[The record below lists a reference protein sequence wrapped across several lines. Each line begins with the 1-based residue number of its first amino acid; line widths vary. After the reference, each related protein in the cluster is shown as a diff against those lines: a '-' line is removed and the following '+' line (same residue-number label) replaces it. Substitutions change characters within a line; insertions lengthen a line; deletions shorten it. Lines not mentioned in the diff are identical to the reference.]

1 MRRYYLPD
9 MISLQEAMYQLSR
22 LLSDQHSELYSF
34 LEYNGITPVLY
45 LTPWFLTIF
54 ASNFPLNFA
63 VRVLGKFFHNKL
75 SNQPIYLDMVI
86 AEGPSAIF
94 KFSLAILLSKKD
106 DMMKLEGFETV
117 ADYIKNHLN
126 DIDDTLIRHLV
137 ATASHIELNGSLDTY
152 ATEYSVLSENDLLR
166 EPGQNWSPS
175 KDIVRDLR
183 NRSTFFL
190 MYRL

>member
-63 VRVLGKFFHNKL
+63 VRVLGEFFFAENFKTNH
-75 SNQPIYLDMVI
+75 IFLDMVI

-126 DIDDTLIRHLV
+126 DIDDILIRHLV

-183 NRSTFFL
+183 KRSTFL
-190 MYRL
+190 

>member
-63 VRVLGKFFHNKL
+63 VRVLGKFFARNFA
-75 SNQPIYLDMVI
+75 S
-86 AEGPSAIF
+86 
-94 KFSLAILLSKKD
+94 
-106 DMMKLEGFETV
+106 
-117 ADYIKNHLN
+117 NHL
-126 DIDDTLIRHLV
+126 
-137 ATASHIELNGSLDTY
+137 
-152 ATEYSVLSENDLLR
+152 
-166 EPGQNWSPS
+166 
-175 KDIVRDLR
+175 
-183 NRSTFFL
+183 FFR
-190 MYRL
+190 YGHCRRAKCNI